1 MNGHTP
7 SATRPNLEV
16 ADIFRRYP
24 DSIGPLPSHSAKVV
38 QNIVNCRTEKLG
50 GHVRRCDNCDYREQS
65 YNSCR
70 DRHCPKCQFLARQQ
84 WVENRARE
92 LLPVEYFHVVFT
104 IPHVLNHLALQNK
117 AVLYDILFRTAADT
131 LKEVAK
137 RKLGAEIGFVTVLHT
152 WGQNLMQHPHLH
164 MIVAGGGLTK
174 DNTWVSCKKGYLLPI
189 KILSSVFRGKF
200 LSTLENSHSELAFHG
215 MLSDLKGNEPF
226 QKLLTEASKRSWV
239 VYAKKPFAGPKQVLA
254 YLGQYTHR
262 IAISNHRLLKIED
275 DHISFKYR
283 DYADNNTGKVMS
295 LHVQEFMRRFVLHVL
310 PKKFV
315 RIRHY
320 GFLGNR
326 LRKQKLAACKKAL
339 CPEES
344 QIPPP
349 QKKDWKERLKE
360 LTGIDINL
368 CPLCGG
374 RIIESII
381 ALKLKIPLDSS

>member
-1 MNGHTP
+1 MNCHP
-7 SATRPNLEV
+7 RSATRPNLEV
-16 ADIFRRYP
+16 ADIFRRYR

-50 GHVRRCDNCDYREQS
+50 GHVRRCDDCDYREQS

-70 DRHCPKCQFLARQQ
+70 DRHCPKCQFLAKQK
-84 WVENRARE
+84 WVENRTRD

-117 AVLYDILFRTAADT
+117 AVLYDILFRTAANT
-131 LKEVAK
+131 LKEVAYT
-137 RKLGAEIGFVTVLHT
+137 KLGAEIGFVTVLHT

-164 MIVAGGGLTK
+164 MIVAGGGLREDK
-174 DNTWVSCKKGYLLPI
+174 TWVSCKKGYLLPL
-189 KILSSVFRGKF
+189 KILSTVFRGKF

-215 MLSDLKGNEPF
+215 TLSDLQEKEPF
-226 QKLLTEASKRSWV
+226 KKLLSEASKRYWV
-239 VYAKKPFAGPKQVLA
+239 VYAKKPFAGPKQVLS

-283 DYADNNTGKVMS
+283 DYSDNNKGKVMS
-295 LHVQEFMRRFVLHVL
+295 LHVQEFMRRFLLHVL

-326 LRKQKLAACKKAL
+326 LRKEKLSACKKTL
-339 CPEES
+339 CPDEQ
-344 QIPPP
+344 QIQPPE
-349 QKKDWKERLKE
+349 KKDWKERLKE

-374 RIIESII
+374 RMIESII
-381 ALKLKIPLDSS
+381 TLKLEILLDSS